1 MSDAEKRKW
10 EDMDPEERD
19 KNYLPQK
26 FACLRR
32 VPLYGNFVKER
43 YDRCLDLYL
52 CPRSLKRKMNIDRS
66 VLLPQ
71 LPNISELRPFPTT
84 QSMVFESQTDRVRSV
99 QVDASGYYMAT
110 GGDAKECKRE
120 GELRYSAYHRDYYWT
135 CDENVF
141 ISCGYPTDSLESFS
155 IIE

>member
-1 MSDAEKRKW
+1 MNDICDVLDHSESYNPPAEYLMSDAEKRKW
-10 EDMDPEERD
+10 EEADPEERE

-84 QSMVFESQTDRVRSV
+84 QSMLFESQSDRVRSV

-110 GGDAKECKRE
+110 GGDAKECRRE
-120 GELRYSAYHRDYYWT
+120 GKR
-135 CDENVF
+135 
-141 ISCGYPTDSLESFS
+141 
-155 IIE
+155 

>member
-1 MSDAEKRKW
+1 MNDICDVLDHSESYNPPDEYLMSDAEKRKW
-10 EDMDPEERD
+10 EEADPEERE

-84 QSMVFESQTDRVRSV
+84 QSMNLSQIVCVQFKSMLVDTTWLLEEMPRSV
-99 QVDASGYYMAT
+99 
-110 GGDAKECKRE
+110 
-120 GELRYSAYHRDYYWT
+120 GEKGRGK
-135 CDENVF
+135 
-141 ISCGYPTDSLESFS
+141 I
-155 IIE
+155 

>member
-1 MSDAEKRKW
+1 MNDICDVLDHSESYNPPDEYLMSDAEKRKW
-10 EDMDPEERD
+10 EETDPEERE

-84 QSMVFESQTDRVRSV
+84 QSMLFESQSDRVRSV

-110 GGDAKECKRE
+110 GGDAKECRR
-120 GELRYSAYHRDYYWT
+120 GRRS
-135 CDENVF
+135 
-141 ISCGYPTDSLESFS
+141 
-155 IIE
+155 